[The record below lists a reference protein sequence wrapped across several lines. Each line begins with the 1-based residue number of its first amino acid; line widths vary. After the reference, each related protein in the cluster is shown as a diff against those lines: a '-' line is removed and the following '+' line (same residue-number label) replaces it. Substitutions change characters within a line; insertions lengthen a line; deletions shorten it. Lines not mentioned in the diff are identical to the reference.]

1 VIDWIRGAARFVAAM
16 AASLLPRRH
25 WDRLP
30 PAVPVEMGAFASGI
44 ASMLTGAAIGIP
56 AFIDHA
62 HQATSLGIDAMLHR
76 TFTDPNAGYSQ
87 GLVQGFSGL
96 SIFTF
101 LLLTPVGWLTLY
113 LVTTGTVRGLAAYF
127 DDPVGDPV
135 LTAID
140 AIVSGR
146 LRNRRTRT
154 LRADREALEGPEIPD
169 RVVSAAAAGIPDC
182 DFAIVS
188 SRRKEGWERG
198 VAVFTQDGCYR
209 IGEPVERT
217 IHGRLRTLYPL
228 TAHRDFE
235 AVRRS
240 VRYELPPDFTR

>member
-1 VIDWIRGAARFVAAM
+1 VIDWLGAGARFVAAI

-25 WDRLP
+25 WDALP
-30 PAVPVEMGAFASGI
+30 PAIPVEMGAFASGI
-44 ASMLTGAAIGIP
+44 ATLLAGTAIGIP

-62 HQATSLGIDAMLHR
+62 RQATSLGVDAMLHR

-101 LLLTPVGWLTLY
+101 LLLTPIGWLTTY
-113 LVTTGTVRGLAAYF
+113 LVCTGTVRGIAAYF
-127 DDPVGDPV
+127 DDPVGDPL
-135 LTAID
+135 LTGID

-146 LRNRRTRT
+146 LRIRRTRKA
-154 LRADREALEGPEIPD
+154 RAERETLEGPEVPD
-169 RVVSAAAAGIPDC
+169 RVVSASAAGIPDC

-188 SRRKEGWERG
+188 SRRKPGWEPG
-198 VAVFTQDGCYR
+198 AAVFTRDGCYR

-217 IHGRLRTLYPL
+217 IHGRLRTIYPL
-228 TAHRDFE
+228 TEHSDFE

-240 VRYELPPDFTR
+240 VRYDLPPDFTR

>member
-1 VIDWIRGAARFVAAM
+1 MIDWFAAVARFALAM

-25 WDRLP
+25 WDRLS
-30 PAVPVEMGAFASGI
+30 PAIPVEMGAFGSGI
-44 ASMLTGAAIGIP
+44 ATLLTGTAIGIP

-101 LLLTPVGWLTLY
+101 LLLTPVGWLTTY
-113 LVTTGTVRGLAAYF
+113 LVCTGTVRGLAAYF

-135 LTAID
+135 LTGID

-146 LRNRRTRT
+146 LRIRRTRKA
-154 LRADREALEGPEIPD
+154 RADREALEGPEVPD
-169 RVVSAAAAGIPDC
+169 RVVSASAAGIPDC

-188 SRRKEGWERG
+188 SRRKPGWEHG
-198 VAVFTQDGCYR
+198 AAVFTQAGCYR

-217 IHGRLRTLYPL
+217 IHGRLRTVYPL
-228 TAHRDFE
+228 TEHRDFE
-235 AVRRS
+235 AVRRF
-240 VRYELPPDFTR
+240 VRYDLPPDFTR